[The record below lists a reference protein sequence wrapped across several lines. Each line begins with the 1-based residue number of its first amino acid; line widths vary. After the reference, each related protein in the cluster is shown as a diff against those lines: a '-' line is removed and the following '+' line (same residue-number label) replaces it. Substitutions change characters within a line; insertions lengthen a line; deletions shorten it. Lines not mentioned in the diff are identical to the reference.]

1 MDCIKYNPGS
11 EPLLRAQFEM
21 KIDNYE
27 VDFERLNNL
36 AHSESLS
43 SDQIEE
49 PQPMEDLIEEIT
61 TDTSNVKLST
71 KNYKKYRVDQIEI
84 IKQLSRNK

>member
-21 KIDNYE
+21 EIDNYE

-61 TDTSNVKLST
+61 TDTSNSKS
-71 KNYKKYRVDQIEI
+71 D
-84 IKQLSRNK
+84 RNH